1 MEFVEEMIIMTFII
15 KPTDNPVKLYLI
27 PIRRTTMLKKKMLK
41 ALNNQINAEMY
52 SSYLYLSMESYFQS
66 VSLSGFAGWMRGQVQ
81 EELYHGMKFYD
92 YVNERGGKVTLDA
105 IARPDSD
112 WKSPLA
118 AFEHILKHEQMV
130 TSLINNLMDLA
141 IAEQDHATKI
151 FLQWFVSEQV
161 EEEATVGEV
170 VDKLRLIKNGSSG
183 LFFLDA
189 ELSKRVFT
197 LPQKGE

>member
-1 MEFVEEMIIMTFII
+1 
-15 KPTDNPVKLYLI
+15 
-27 PIRRTTMLKKKMLK
+27 MLKKKMLK

-66 VSLSGFAGWMRGQVQ
+66 LSLGGFASWMRSQVQ

-92 YVNERGGKVTLDA
+92 YVNERGGKVTLEA
-105 IARPDSD
+105 IAKPDAS

-118 AFEHILKHEQMV
+118 AFEHILEHEQMV

-141 IAEQDHATKI
+141 ATEQDHATRI

-161 EEEATVGEV
+161 EEEASVGEV
-170 VDKLRLIKNGSSG
+170 VDKLRLIKNNSSG

-189 ELSKRVFT
+189 ELGKRTFT
-197 LPQKGE
+197 LPQNET

>member
-1 MEFVEEMIIMTFII
+1 
-15 KPTDNPVKLYLI
+15 
-27 PIRRTTMLKKKMLK
+27 MLKKKMLK

-81 EELYHGMKFYD
+81 EELFHGMKFYD
-92 YVNERGGKVTLDA
+92 YVNERGGRVTLDT
-105 IARPDSD
+105 IAKPDAD
-112 WKSPLA
+112 WKTPLA
-118 AFEHILKHEQMV
+118 AFEHILRHEQLV
-130 TSLINNLMDLA
+130 TSMINDLVDLA

-161 EEEATVGEV
+161 EEEASVGEV
-170 VDKLRLIKNGSSG
+170 VNKLRLIKNNSSG

-189 ELSKRVFT
+189 EMGKRVFT
-197 LPQKGE
+197 LPQASD